1 MGAPPPSESTKLVGD
16 AAASEPV
23 GLKAMIKHHSELIF
37 AVAFFMCCSSGM
49 LLVNKAVMLE
59 WNLPITVTII
69 QLAFCCVS
77 LCFFPWTLRV
87 GSWADARRWAIAVPW
102 LFAVMLA
109 TSMLALHYS
118 TTGAVVVTRNIA
130 PIITLAIE
138 AVAKEKVAVDLW
150 TVLALLYTLIGVI
163 LYMANDI
170 SFSLIGF
177 VCMCI
182 NMTAAVFERIV
193 ERRLLAVE
201 PVDISKMALVLI
213 TNVVAIAPVSL
224 ILWPTHEAKD
234 WPTLRMYDDDGV
246 KQHEWTAYL
255 YLVLSCVVGV
265 AIGWAGVNAQYYLTA
280 TSFLVLGN
288 VNKFIVIGVGM
299 AFMGEASSWQAVVGC
314 FIAITGGLAYASARR
329 KLDNKKKAEAEAK
342 AAEAKAAD
350 AKAP

>member
-1 MGAPPPSESTKLVGD
+1 
-16 AAASEPV
+16 
-23 GLKAMIKHHSELIF
+23 
-37 AVAFFMCCSSGM
+37 M
-49 LLVNKAVMLE
+49 LLVNKAVMIV
-59 WNLPITVTII
+59 WDLPITVTVI
-69 QLAFCCVS
+69 QLAFCSVVLAC
-77 LCFFPWTLRV
+77 CPWLLRV
-87 GSWADARRWAIAVPW
+87 GSWRDARRWAVAVPW

-130 PIITLAIE
+130 PILTLAIE
-138 AVAKEKVAVDLW
+138 AIAKEKVAVDLW

-224 ILWPTHEAKD
+224 ILWPTHEVKD
-234 WPTLRMYDDDGV
+234 WSSLRMYDDDGV
-246 KQHEWTAYL
+246 RQHEWTAYL
-255 YLVLSCVVGV
+255 YLG
-265 AIGWAGVNAQYYLTA
+265 
-280 TSFLVLGN
+280 
-288 VNKFIVIGVGM
+288 
-299 AFMGEASSWQAVVGC
+299 
-314 FIAITGGLAYASARR
+314 
-329 KLDNKKKAEAEAK
+329 
-342 AAEAKAAD
+342 
-350 AKAP
+350 